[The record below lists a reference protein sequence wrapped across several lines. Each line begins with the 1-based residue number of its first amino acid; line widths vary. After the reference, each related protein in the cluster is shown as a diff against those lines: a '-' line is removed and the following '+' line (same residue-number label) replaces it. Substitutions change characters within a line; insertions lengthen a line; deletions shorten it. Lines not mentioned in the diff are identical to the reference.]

1 MTKIIQSINMKLDIE
16 KFRLLEFSNFIEA
29 QLIDNKHG
37 VYHSQILCH
46 IMPEESRQNMTYH
59 IYFTALRRICQ
70 QFFSTSMP
78 NLPIISLNNCI

>member
-37 VYHSQILCH
+37 VYLLVK
-46 IMPEESRQNMTYH
+46 YH
-59 IYFTALRRICQ
+59 
-70 QFFSTSMP
+70 
-78 NLPIISLNNCI
+78 ISLNIFKVYYIGKSENFSAKD